1 MNMLLKENQLSM
13 NQLNMTNKLD
23 KFIVKIGVTL
33 IAGLSSSLLLSSPL
47 HAATLNQNLI
57 VNGDAEQGQGDPIG
71 NAVGANIPAIPG
83 WTTTGSFSVL
93 QYGAKG
99 FSFTNPSGNT
109 VSVGGLPDANSP
121 GPENRGKNLFYGG
134 GDRGSSGAS
143 QLINVADIASIIDQ
157 GKGAFN
163 LSGWLGGYRTDLDNA
178 QLDISFLGQDN
189 QSLGKASII
198 SPTPEQRNNQTGLF
212 FQSNQGVV
220 PVGTKSI
227 NVVLNANYVRGR
239 VNDAYAD
246 NLSLVVTKV
255 PEPSSGFFLFGTCS
269 VMIWGLRKKRC
280 LLR

>member
-1 MNMLLKENQLSM
+1 M
-13 NQLNMTNKLD
+13 NQLKLQNT
-23 KFIVKIGVTL
+23 FENLIVKIGVTL
-33 IAGLSSSLLLSSPL
+33 IAGISSSLLLSSPIY
-47 HAATLNQNLI
+47 AGTLNKNLI

-83 WTTTGSFSVL
+83 WTLTGSFSVL

-99 FSFTNPSGNT
+99 FDFTTPSGQP
-109 VSVGGLPDANSP
+109 VSVGGLPDATSP
-121 GPENRGKNLFYGG
+121 GPVNRGKNLFYGG
-134 GDRGSSGAS
+134 GDRGSSSAS
-143 QLINVADIASIIDQ
+143 QLINVADIASIIDK

-163 LSGWLGGYRTDLDNA
+163 LSGWLGGYTTDLDSA

-189 QSLGKASII
+189 KSLGKASII
-198 SPTPEQRNNQTGLF
+198 SYTPEQRNNQTGLF
-212 FQSNQGVV
+212 FQSNKGVV

-255 PEPSSGFFLFGTCS
+255 PEPSSGFFLIGTCS
-269 VMIWGLRKKRC
+269 VMVWGLRRKRC
-280 LLR
+280 

>member
-1 MNMLLKENQLSM
+1 M
-13 NQLNMTNKLD
+13 NQLNLQNLLD
-23 KFIVKIGVTL
+23 KSMRKIAITL
-33 IAGLSSSLLLSSPL
+33 VAGLSSSLLVSSPL
-47 HAATLNQNLI
+47 HAATLNTNLI

-83 WTTTGSFSVL
+83 WSPTGNFSVL

-99 FSFTNPSGNT
+99 FDFFTTPSGQT
-109 VSVGGLPDANSP
+109 LSVSGLPDATSP
-121 GPENRGKNLFYGG
+121 GPVNRGKNLFYGG
-134 GDRGSSGAS
+134 GAGGSSSAS
-143 QLINVADIASIIDQ
+143 QLINVADIASIIDK

-163 LSGWLGGYRTDLDNA
+163 LSGWLGGYRTDLDSA

-198 SPTPEQRNNQTGLF
+198 SPTPEQRNNTTALL
-212 FQSNQGVV
+212 FQSNKGVV

-239 VNDAYAD
+239 VNDAFAD

-255 PEPSSGFFLFGTCS
+255 PEPSSGFFLLGTCS
-269 VMIWGLRKKRC
+269 VMVWGLRRKR
-280 LLR
+280 